1 MAEGLETTYEKTIVS
16 LVTVALALLLVMT
29 AILLHF
35 WYEHIYNG
43 AYYSQL
49 RKRSASPRQESEQEE
64 EEKEEEQEEQE
75 E

>member
-43 AYYSQL
+43 AYYSKL
-49 RKRSASPRQESEQEE
+49 RKRSALPPQQSKQEDEEDEDEE
-64 EEKEEEQEEQE
+64 EER
-75 E
+75 

>member
-43 AYYSQL
+43 AYYKHL
-49 RKRSASPRQESEQEE
+49 RSKSKESEEE
-64 EEKEEEQEEQE
+64 TR
-75 E
+75 